1 MKDWLKV
8 FRVAPSAVFV
18 VTNESGQPGGQL
30 RVRLEARVF
39 GATASHDKSFESV
52 AAAGEFFDLVDKNF
66 VEQWW
71 RDLNEKVAEEFE
83 GFWLRGEQ
91 VVESR
96 GLRHA

>member
-18 VTNESGQPGGQL
+18 VTNESCQPGGQL

-39 GATASHDKSFESV
+39 GATTSHDKSFESV

-91 VVESR
+91 VVEPR